1 MALRHL
7 GATSGFAGR
16 LQSSYQRQGKSTS
29 RDCVPILLRAS
40 GGRVVGLVARTAN
53 VFDIYDT
60 SEK

>member
-1 MALRHL
+1 M
-7 GATSGFAGR
+7 
-16 LQSSYQRQGKSTS
+16 
-29 RDCVPILLRAS
+29 PILLRAS